1 MNTPLTIIIDLV
13 RDLSFLL
20 LLLIFST
27 ILLFLLSN
35 PNRISRKIKSFSYR
49 YYINTQYILISAIT
63 LIAITIIYWLID
75 TQLFSLNIP
84 AQPYIFFTLL
94 ITLLFGYKIGIL
106 ASILST
112 ILIIFYLYEPRYTL
126 LFSQHVDD
134 FILTFV
140 SLSIA
145 MIIGNFMRDYQ
156 RRLIIESDQLKSLIK
171 ARDNFTSIAAH
182 DLKTPLTVIKLYL
195 QSLLS
200 TNPKSMNRNARKSLI
215 HIDKEADKIIELIN
229 TLFDFSRLES
239 NKVKIVKKKWDIVK
253 ISHSCLKDLSKIH
266 KTHQFIFICKHNLI
280 ITYIDQLAIER
291 VLSNLLTNAVKYS
304 PINSI
309 VRLTITKHK
318 NHVTISV
325 KDQGD
330 GIPLELQSKL
340 FDPFYQRPGSE
351 FGLGLGLY
359 IAKSLVELHQ
369 GKIWFSSTLGKG
381 TTFYIRL
388 PID

>member
-239 NKVKIVKKKWDIVK
+239 NKVKIVKKK
-253 ISHSCLKDLSKIH
+253 
-266 KTHQFIFICKHNLI
+266 
-280 ITYIDQLAIER
+280 
-291 VLSNLLTNAVKYS
+291 
-304 PINSI
+304 
-309 VRLTITKHK
+309 
-318 NHVTISV
+318 
-325 KDQGD
+325 
-330 GIPLELQSKL
+330 
-340 FDPFYQRPGSE
+340 
-351 FGLGLGLY
+351 
-359 IAKSLVELHQ
+359 
-369 GKIWFSSTLGKG
+369 
-381 TTFYIRL
+381 
-388 PID
+388 